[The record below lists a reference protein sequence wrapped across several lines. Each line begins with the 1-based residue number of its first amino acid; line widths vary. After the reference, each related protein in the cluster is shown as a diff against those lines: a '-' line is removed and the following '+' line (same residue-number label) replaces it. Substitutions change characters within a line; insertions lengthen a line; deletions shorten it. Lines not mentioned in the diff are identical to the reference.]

1 MTVKILKEKEV
12 IKEEIE
18 IQLGIYCF
26 NDGAVMSKIELS
38 DDGDNHIKHKLTRVD
53 DFSNIY
59 GIRIFEDSSFEGED
73 IPYSFKQFILNG
85 RKNEITE
92 QEFEQSKNEVLKR
105 IL

>member
-18 IQLGIYCF
+18 IQLGIYYF
-26 NDGAVMSKIELS
+26 NDGDVMSKIELS
-38 DDGDNHIKHKLTRVD
+38 DDVDNFVNHKLTRVE
-53 DFSNIY
+53 DFSDIY

-85 RKNEITE
+85 RRNEITE
-92 QEFEQSKNEVLKR
+92 EEFEQTKQEVLKR